1 MKKISKIVISLL
13 LLVLL
18 SLSLVGCKQLDDLK
32 KNRGIYLDESKEEI
46 ELRGQV
52 YEKVLERVMFGN
64 TEWETYLIADEWSL
78 TVTDRDIP
86 VLLAK
91 SYGDTVRYNSRDEE
105 DPVILCVP
113 DYRENNSSVNVF
125 YCRSD
130 YLDTLK
136 AKLDNVELDQFY
148 YTKMMFSEPDNKVVY
163 KKQLVSGKAAEVIR
177 KTLARPNDPAT
188 DLDPQ
193 TGYPDYAE
201 FKDLRYTD
209 KDLLFTNDINLEIG
223 KTSTGDYYIYG
234 AYSKESPMT
243 EDLYWKKVAPE
254 DNALLN
260 ELFSSDYVETFVP
273 EDVIH

>member
-13 LLVLL
+13 LLTLL
-18 SLSLVGCKQLDDLK
+18 SFSLVGCKQLDDLK
-32 KNRGIYLDESKEEI
+32 QNCGIYLDESKEEI
-46 ELRGQV
+46 ELRGHV

-64 TEWETYLIADEWSL
+64 TEWETYLLADEWSL
-78 TVTDRDIP
+78 TVTDKEIP

-91 SYGDTVRYNSRDEE
+91 SYGTTVRYNSRDEE

-113 DYRENNSSVNVF
+113 DYRDNNGSVNVY

-148 YTKMMFSEPDNKVVY
+148 YTKMVIFEPDNKVGY
-163 KKQLVSGKAAEVIR
+163 KKQMVSEKAAEVIR
-177 KTLARPNDPAT
+177 KTLARPYDPAT

-223 KTSTGDYYIYG
+223 KTNTGDYYIYG
-234 AYSKESPMT
+234 AYSKESTQT
-243 EDLYWKKVAPE
+243 EELYWKKVAPE
-254 DNALLN
+254 ENALLD
-260 ELFSSDYVETFVP
+260 ELFYPNIVETFVP